1 MRSILPC
8 YTQVFPRHQIM
19 ERAGRLIGKMKL
31 PAKVA
36 DAESRACAAWPAA
49 AGKKIARH
57 TLAVSLVRNKLI
69 VEVGDAVWQKQL
81 NTLRHFLLRN
91 LARELG
97 ETVVTEIDFRPMLKR
112 REPQRAASARPADAI
127 QDPVL
132 ALLYERM
139 RREAR

>member
-1 MRSILPC
+1 MQP
-8 YTQVFPRHQIM
+8 
-19 ERAGRLIGKMKL
+19 AGRLIGKMKL

-36 DAESRACAAWPAA
+36 DMESRARAAWPAA

-57 TLAVSLVRNKLI
+57 TQAVSLVRDTLI

-81 NTLRHFLLRN
+81 NTLRHFLLKN

-97 ETVVTEIDFRPMLKR
+97 EFAVKQIDFRPMMKR
-112 REPQRAASARPADAI
+112 REPQRAESARPAGAI

-132 ALLYERM
+132 ALLYERK
-139 RREAR
+139 RRDAG